1 MTIII
6 IAIVAFILYK
16 FISSLNKD
24 NEVLNQQA
32 LSQKFSVIVDLINKS
47 AYNGQGDITVLDKRS
62 FNLYCEDHNQI
73 INFQYS
79 TSSLTIIWKYKWF
92 NNEIVHSKDFN
103 QVQNIT
109 IDGQNRIAHQMI
121 NEMSDVIENHKQKI
135 NERIF

>member
-24 NEVLNQQA
+24 NEVLNQQP

-79 TSSLTIIWKYKWF
+79 TSSLTITWKYKWF

>member
-32 LSQKFSVIVDLINKS
+32 LSQNFSVIVDLINKS

-79 TSSLTIIWKYKWF
+79 TSSLTITWKYKWF

>member
-24 NEVLNQQA
+24 NEVLNQQP